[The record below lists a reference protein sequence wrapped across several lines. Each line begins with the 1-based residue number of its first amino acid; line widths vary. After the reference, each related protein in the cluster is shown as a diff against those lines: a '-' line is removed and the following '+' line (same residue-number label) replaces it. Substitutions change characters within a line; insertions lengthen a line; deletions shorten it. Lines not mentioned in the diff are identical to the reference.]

1 MQPTIQRNCVV
12 WPSAISAVRSASVE
26 RALGDEVSAPAGHV
40 LPFPAEGL
48 KPDDLEELKSDL
60 RNLRG
65 GTAFVPSM
73 SQAWGEGKG
82 GAPADWRANRL
93 GADFPREM
101 VELRQAAH
109 DSVLSAAGVPAA
121 LFSARSDATG
131 AREALRQFLHSTLQP
146 LAALIAVEARAKL
159 DPAVSFDFSR
169 LMAAD
174 IQGKARSAKAL
185 VDAGFSLEQ
194 AAAMAGF
201 IGADP

>member
-1 MQPTIQRNCVV
+1 
-12 WPSAISAVRSASVE
+12 
-26 RALGDEVSAPAGHV
+26 
-40 LPFPAEGL
+40 
-48 KPDDLEELKSDL
+48 
-60 RNLRG
+60 
-65 GTAFVPSM
+65 
-73 SQAWGEGKG
+73 
-82 GAPADWRANRL
+82 
-93 GADFPREM
+93 M

-146 LAALIAVEARAKL
+146 LAALVAVEARAKL
-159 DPAVSFDFSR
+159 DPGVTFDFSR

-201 IGADP
+201 YRGRSDERLPEHRTETQRIGNGSHLSSATRSCGVHLAGAMALMPALPRNSSPRGDPKFMQRACGIEVSRPIPVKRLDD